1 MPEKILNKEKRGFG
15 WNFDMNNLIY
25 NKLYKSVNF
34 EVFNDF
40 LLNKKFF
47 ITNADKFKKEIDTR
61 IHPNTMTSRIFYNS
75 IMLDKWLNNHK

>member
-1 MPEKILNKEKRGFG
+1 MSEKILEVKDLVVEFKTDRGSICAVNG
-15 WNFDMNNLIY
+15 
-25 NKLYKSVNF
+25 VNF